1 MAFALA
7 WLISIVVAFV
17 MNAVSKFKFYKNVAD
32 NSYILDIKNF
42 YAFLNSKDYSD
53 IPLSSYKKKLTTLNL
68 DSASIFLP
76 VFINIIVE
84 MLKAVDYNRYCHC
97 LMDYLNV
104 MKVVIPMSE
113 SEEKDYLKNPSGLSA
128 WVLFSKNQDM
138 RDREEFEREIAEL
151 AELYKEKSTKKES
164 VRIIIGERKTTAKT
178 QEVSTNDGL
187 NNDVKKYTYPNPFNN
202 RRMF

>member
-42 YAFLNSKDYSD
+42 YIFLNSKDYSD
-53 IPLSSYKKKLTTLNL
+53 IPVSSYKKKLTTLNL

-76 VFINIIVE
+76 LFINIIVE
-84 MLKAVDYNRYCHC
+84 MLKAVDYNRYCHY

-151 AELYKEKSTKKES
+151 AELYKEKSTTKES

-178 QEVSTNDGL
+178 QEAPTNDGL
-187 NNDVKKYTYPNPFNN
+187 NNDVKKYIYSNPFNN